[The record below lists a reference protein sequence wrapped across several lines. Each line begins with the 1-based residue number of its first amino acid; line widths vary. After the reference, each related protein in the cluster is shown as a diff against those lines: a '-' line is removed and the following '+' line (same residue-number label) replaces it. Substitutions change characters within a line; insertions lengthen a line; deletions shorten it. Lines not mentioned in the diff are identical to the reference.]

1 MQDEPRE
8 TEAALTAALTGLVEG
23 EHPSPE
29 LRDRIATATPP
40 RRVTP
45 RLLSAAVAAA
55 VLVVALLAVVVTTD
69 SDENADI
76 ATAPVPT
83 DVEKPDVLGERV
95 IREPST
101 ATTVPSGT
109 TDASADQDADSDDD
123 ADDGQLPPPGPT
135 VVPAPSATET
145 KTAASAPKPTP
156 TTTAAPACRNSTD
169 PACGEFRWD
178 PAPRNQPATLTV
190 TAPDRTIVVDEQVEL
205 ALDMSDPDGRVT
217 LACYSVSLDRPGLST
232 GSCAAENHDCPERY
246 GPWSPPA
253 GQPSSAGATTV
264 VEFHEPGTYTV
275 TVDVAPADGCDNVD
289 PYRSGARTSITV
301 EVQPAS

>member
-55 VLVVALLAVVVTTD
+55 VLVVALLAVVLTAG
-69 SDENADI
+69 SDDDTDI

-83 DVEKPDVLGERV
+83 SEDEPDVLGERV
-95 IREPST
+95 VREPST
-101 ATTVPSGT
+101 ATVPSGT
-109 TDASADQDADSDDD
+109 TDAGADQDADED

-135 VVPAPSATET
+135 VVPAPSPTET
-145 KTAASAPKPTP
+145 KTAAPAPKPTP
-156 TTTAAPACRNSTD
+156 TTAAPACRNSTD

-190 TAPDRTIVVDEQVEL
+190 TAPDRAIVVDEQVEL

-253 GQPSSAGATTV
+253 GQPSSAGTTTV

-301 EVQPAS
+301 EVQAAA